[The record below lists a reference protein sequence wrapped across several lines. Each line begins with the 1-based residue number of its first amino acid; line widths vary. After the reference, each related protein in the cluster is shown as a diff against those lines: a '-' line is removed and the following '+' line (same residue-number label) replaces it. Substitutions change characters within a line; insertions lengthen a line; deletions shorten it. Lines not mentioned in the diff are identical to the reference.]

1 MRVALPRVPG
11 AGAACARAVPRCS
24 QRAAPRLAQPPC
36 HACPSLLP
44 LASRRLCRVYRAAA
58 DEAASAPAAAPP
70 SPPTAAAQPP
80 RVGVET
86 PPPGAPPPPSAALPE
101 LRSLALALR
110 TLSLLRRATPAL
122 LLLTAASAAAEQGI
136 AFASFAL
143 LALLG
148 VPDASYVTLAVGV
161 SGICAGYAVG
171 AFAKGAAYV
180 ALRDVDSPPAAAP
193 PLLQRAQALLAAAPR
208 PRAVLEAELRR
219 LISVA
224 WQGFLTFPVPVF
236 AVPKALDLAILMP
249 LLALERDT
257 RPDAPHANVAAV
269 MARSAALLA
278 GRRRHLLGAVLW
290 LSLAFA
296 AALAVGAAAL
306 FAAVPSLVTAL
317 VPTPLLAMDSGAA
330 GDVVASMASGEA
342 FAKLFETGTDAQRAA
357 LSLGLAGGAVL
368 RWAAVAA
375 VRCLAYVAW
384 REAAARGPAPRKQH
398 PALEALDRRV
408 APVRQKAQE
417 AFKAATDA
425 ARSGIGLGKKP

>member
-1 MRVALPRVPG
+1 
-11 AGAACARAVPRCS
+11 
-24 QRAAPRLAQPPC
+24 
-36 HACPSLLP
+36 
-44 LASRRLCRVYRAAA
+44 
-58 DEAASAPAAAPP
+58 
-70 SPPTAAAQPP
+70 
-80 RVGVET
+80 VGVET

-249 LLALERDT
+249 LLALER
-257 RPDAPHANVAAV
+257 AAG
-269 MARSAALLA
+269 R
-278 GRRRHLLGAVLW
+278 GRRRPPPCAI
-290 LSLAFA
+290 S
-296 AALAVGAAAL
+296 
-306 FAAVPSLVTAL
+306 
-317 VPTPLLAMDSGAA
+317 
-330 GDVVASMASGEA
+330 
-342 FAKLFETGTDAQRAA
+342 
-357 LSLGLAGGAVL
+357 
-368 RWAAVAA
+368 AVAA
-375 VRCLAYVAW
+375 
-384 REAAARGPAPRKQH
+384 
-398 PALEALDRRV
+398 
-408 APVRQKAQE
+408 
-417 AFKAATDA
+417 
-425 ARSGIGLGKKP
+425 